1 MKVILKR
8 AGDVI
13 VIRYEKGEDFP
24 GGLIGLLGEEGFYII
39 LSAAGMLKDAEVGY
53 FDGQEYSKKRFDEAG
68 EVVCL
73 SGSLIPGEEGSFHIH
88 AALAF
93 GDHSVAGGHLFG
105 GKVENTLE
113 LFLLK
118 TEINARR
125 VKSGRL
131 NLLDF

>member
-1 MKVILKR
+1 MILKK

-24 GGLIGLLGEEGFYII
+24 GGLIGLLGESGFYVV
-39 LSAAGMLKDAEVGY
+39 LSAAGMLKDAELGY
-53 FDGQEYSKKRFDEAG
+53 FDGQEYRRRKFEEAG
-68 EVVCL
+68 EVVSL
-73 SGSLIPGEEGSFHIH
+73 SGSLIPGKDGFFHIH

-105 GKVENTLE
+105 GRVENTLE

-118 TEINARR
+118 TEIEARR
-125 VKSGRL
+125 VKSGKL
-131 NLLDF
+131 SLLDF

>member
-1 MKVILKR
+1 MILKKV
-8 AGDVI
+8 GDVI
-13 VIRYEKGEDFP
+13 VIRYERGEDFP

-39 LSAAGMLKDAEVGY
+39 LSAAGMLKDAELGY
-53 FDGQEYSKKRFDEAG
+53 FDGQEYRRKKFEEAG
-68 EVVCL
+68 EVVSL
-73 SGSLIPGEEGSFHIH
+73 SGSLIPGREGSFHIH

-105 GKVENTLE
+105 GIVENTLE
-113 LFLLK
+113 LFLLR